1 MHSYRD
7 SEGSRDCIPCHIS
20 QKVRFSRV
28 LSSRAILAL
37 LKVHNR
43 LYLINSSEADDHT
56 GGNAAYG
63 DLPIIAHESTRR
75 EMIKWL
81 ADPKTLVMWHDYQ
94 AATLLSKI
102 AAICLT

>member
-1 MHSYRD
+1 MSRHPLRAREYLGHMLEPVINFASVSAMESAHILHSYRD

-43 LYLINSSEADDHT
+43 L
-56 GGNAAYG
+56 
-63 DLPIIAHESTRR
+63 
-75 EMIKWL
+75 
-81 ADPKTLVMWHDYQ
+81 
-94 AATLLSKI
+94 
-102 AAICLT
+102 